1 MITELKDSRHM
12 MQRQK
17 EMEGGHTFRP
27 NIGNASVILQCSL
40 QDGNEETLDE
50 RLERL
55 SHRDSQRR
63 FHIRQ
68 RISVSSFL

>member
-1 MITELKDSRHM
+1 M

-17 EMEGGHTFRP
+17 EMEGGQCTFRP
-27 NIGNASVILQCSL
+27 NIGNASVILQCSPQ